1 MSTRA
6 VVKFSHG
13 RTNVAMV
20 YRHGDGYVEGLGQ
33 SILEFLYSCKNLSDS
48 RLCDASYLA
57 AKWVVYDSQE
67 YGQRDGTYKQGD
79 YTLNFLSVGIVSREP
94 GDIEFR
100 YTIDCNKLNQHGLP
114 PVKVEKRFYGEDRD
128 ADSWG
133 TPDGEGDLYKIL
145 KVWSS
150 ESQRVLAGQKV

>member
-6 VVKFSHG
+6 VIKFNHG
-13 RTNVAMV
+13 RSNVAMV

-33 SILEFLYSCKNLSDS
+33 SVFQFLHSCKQLHDS
-48 RLCDASYLA
+48 RFRDASYLA

-67 YGQRDGTYKQGD
+67 YGKDTYRFRNEKRDG

-100 YTIDCNKLNQHGLP
+100 YTIDCDKLNQHGLP
-114 PVKVEKRFYGEDRD
+114 PVKVEKRFYGESRD
-128 ADSWG
+128 TDSWG

-150 ESQRVLAGQKV
+150 ESQKVLAV